1 MRTVT
6 LTIGHNV
13 HGVPTYKSL
22 EVIETVATYYK
33 LEGLTAYEVT
43 GLWCGEYE
51 TSTRLEVAGLSEEAA
66 ADMVNKLPALCTLLK
81 QDAIMYQLTDS
92 AQFAEAVTATAEQ
105 TA

>member
-1 MRTVT
+1 MQTLT

-13 HGVPTYKSL
+13 HGAPFHTSAAIIQK
-22 EVIETVATYYK
+22 VAAYYE

-51 TSTRLEVAGLSEEAA
+51 TSTRLEVAGLDDETA

-81 QDAIMYQLTDS
+81 QEAIMYQLTDS
-92 AQFAEAVTATAEQ
+92 AQFAEALTTSAEQ